1 MKLEEILEDVS
12 HYKELMEE
20 ELHSVIPGGG
30 VPNFHDAMHYHL
42 STGGKRIRPLLAILT
57 ARALGVDENKVLP
70 FAVACELLHNWLLI
84 HDDIEDG
91 DTFRRGKPAVWVKY
105 GLAHGINVGDGMAHY
120 AMKAVLKCHERG
132 VPAEVVFRLLE
143 AYADTAI
150 KTSEGQAMEINLREN
165 NNPTEEEYM
174 QMVTGKTAYYLTL
187 PMVGGAIIG
196 GLDEKLIEKI
206 VEYGKCVGP
215 AFQIRDDIIDLTEGK
230 GRDDIGNDI
239 KEGKRSILVVYALER
254 ASDEEKNKLIEI
266 LNKPREETTRD
277 DVLWVMELF
286 KKTGA
291 IDRASKKAENLIENA
306 KEIIQPLPPELR
318 EILEAMADYM
328 IRREK

>member
-1 MKLEEILEDVS
+1 MKLEEILEGVS
-12 HYKELMEE
+12 HYKELIEM
-20 ELHSVIPGGG
+20 ELHSIIPEEG
-30 VPNFHDAMHYHL
+30 VLNFHDAMHYHL

-91 DTFRRGKPAVWVKY
+91 DTVRRGKPAVWVKY

-120 AMKAVLKCHERG
+120 AMKAILKCHERG
-132 VPAEVVFRLLE
+132 VPAEVVFKLLE

-187 PMVGGAIIG
+187 PIIGGAIIG
-196 GLDEKLIEKI
+196 GLDENLIEKI
-206 VEYGKCVGP
+206 VEYGKYVGP

-230 GRDDIGNDI
+230 GRDDVGSDI
-239 KEGKRSILVVYALER
+239 KEGKRSIIVVYTLEK

-266 LNKPREETTRD
+266 LNKPREETTKED
-277 DVLWVMELF
+277 ILWVMELF
-286 KKTGA
+286 RKTGA
-291 IDRASKKAENLIENA
+291 IDRASKKAEDLVENA
-306 KEIIQPLPPELR
+306 KKIIQPLPPELR
-318 EILEAMADYM
+318 EILEAMAEYM